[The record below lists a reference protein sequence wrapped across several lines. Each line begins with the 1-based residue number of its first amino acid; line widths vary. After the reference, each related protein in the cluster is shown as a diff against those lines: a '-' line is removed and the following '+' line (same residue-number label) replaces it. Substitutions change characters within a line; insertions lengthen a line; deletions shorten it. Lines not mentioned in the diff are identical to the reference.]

1 MTPENAKAFERL
13 VAIMSGDYAQLL
25 MRGELIARTDDPAGW
40 RKEMRDKARLDRL
53 KIRTG
58 RSDRDSHVVWAIR
71 VREPQLELDDEDG
84 PAFKTLTYQHHIQT
98 TARANGHT
106 FDRWIINHEGRA
118 AGRCSRVRR
127 TRLRRHDRVHANRRR
142 RSHRRDLR
150 RLVGTARRRVTVE
163 SYRTATWRRPAH
175 TGLVDRPAKQQPAAA
190 GTTTRTN
197 GYV

>member
-71 VREPQLELDDEDG
+71 VREPQLELDDEDS

-106 FDRWIINHEGRA
+106 FDGWIINHEGRA
-118 AGRCSRVRR
+118 AGRCAVCGARAYVDTTQVMPIVDGEVIDERC
-127 TRLRRHDRVHANRRR
+127 
-142 RSHRRDLR
+142 
-150 RLVGTARRRVTVE
+150 VGVWAPPD
-163 SYRTATWRRPAH
+163 SP
-175 TGLVDRPAKQQPAAA
+175 
-190 GTTTRTN
+190 
-197 GYV
+197 

>member
-13 VAIMSGDYAQLL
+13 VGVMSGDYAQLL

-58 RSDRDSHVVWAIR
+58 RSDRDPHVVWALR

-84 PAFKTLTYQHHIQT
+84 PAFETLTYQQHIQT
-98 TARANGHT
+98 MARAKGHA

-118 AGRCSRVRR
+118 AGRCSVC
-127 TRLRRHDRVHANRRR
+127 
-142 RSHRRDLR
+142 
-150 RLVGTARRRVTVE
+150 GAR
-163 SYRTATWRRPAH
+163 AF
-175 TGLVDRPAKQQPAAA
+175 VD
-190 GTTTRTN
+190 TN
-197 GYV
+197 GFIPVVDGEVIDEDCVGVWAPPESGDS